1 LVSILADRH
10 RTVDGE
16 RHRCRRGS
24 NVTRRSTNRSRRRRA
39 HTKEPK
45 KRVGGRPIVY
55 HVKLSS
61 EERARLEALVR
72 RTTAPQAH
80 VRRAKIALYADE
92 GVGTVEIA
100 RRLSLSAQTVSLW
113 RRRFALFGVATLA
126 DAPRSGAPRIHGD
139 DTIAKII
146 ELTTTTAPPDGSTH
160 LRGPRFLIQSLPE

>member
-1 LVSILADRH
+1 MGHV
-10 RTVDGE
+10 E
-16 RHRCRRGS
+16 
-24 NVTRRSTNRSRRRRA
+24 A

-45 KRVGGRPIVY
+45 QRTGGRPIVD
-55 HVKLSS
+55 HVTLSS

-80 VRRAKIALYADE
+80 VRRATIALYADE
-92 GVGTVEIA
+92 GVGTVELA

-126 DAPRSGAPRIHGD
+126 DAPRSGAPRIHRD
-139 DTIAKII
+139 DTIATII

-160 LRGPRFLIQSLPE
+160 WSAASMAAATGVSPSTVSRIWRTFGLEPT

>member
-1 LVSILADRH
+1 MGHV
-10 RTVDGE
+10 E
-16 RHRCRRGS
+16 
-24 NVTRRSTNRSRRRRA
+24 A

-61 EERARLEALVR
+61 EERARLEAFVR

-100 RRLSLSAQTVSLW
+100 RRLSLSAQTLSLW
-113 RRRFALFGVATLA
+113 RRRFGLAHQMGHWTPLTYAACIVAA
-126 DAPRSGAPRIHGD
+126 CSNCIGD
-139 DTIAKII
+139 T
-146 ELTTTTAPPDGSTH
+146 
-160 LRGPRFLIQSLPE
+160 